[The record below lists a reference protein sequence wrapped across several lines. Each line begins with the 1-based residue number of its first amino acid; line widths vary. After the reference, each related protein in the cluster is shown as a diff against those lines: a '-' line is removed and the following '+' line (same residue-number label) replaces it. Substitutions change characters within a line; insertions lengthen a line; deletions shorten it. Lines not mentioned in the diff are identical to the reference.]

1 MKQSPKGRKAKPR
14 PKARKSSKPKL
25 SDKEQSEQVIEAVRN
40 VSDTL
45 EEGFIAAFKRIVRRT
60 K

>member
-1 MKQSPKGRKAKPR
+1 MKQSPKGRKAKPK
-14 PKARKSSKPKL
+14 PRKSSKPKL
-25 SDKEQSEQVIEAVRN
+25 SDKEQSERFIEAARN
-40 VSDTL
+40 VSNTL

>member
-1 MKQSPKGRKAKPR
+1 MTQKPKGRKAKPK
-14 PKARKSSKPKL
+14 PRKGTKTKR
-25 SDKEQSEQVIEAVRN
+25 DDEAQSERFTEAVRN
-40 VSDTL
+40 VSNTL